1 MRLLLEEQPG
11 LQVAGEA
18 ADTRCLLAQVEE
30 TCPDSIL
37 LSWELAG
44 LSGADLLRSLRKTC
58 PGLHIIVLSSR
69 LEARREALCA
79 GADDFVSKLAPPEP
93 LVAAIIAAQQKSRRS
108 QMTEVT
114 RERKGTWVYAAI
126 FAVAIVALAAV
137 ATCLVVSLTL
147 ISEIPFH
154 HIFPH

>member
-18 ADTRCLLAQVEE
+18 ADRRCLLAQVKELR
-30 TCPDSIL
+30 PDSIL
-37 LSWELAG
+37 LSWELARP
-44 LSGADLLRSLRKTC
+44 SGPDLLGSLRKTC
-58 PGLHIIVLSSR
+58 PDLHIIVLSSQ
-69 LEARREALCA
+69 LEARQEALCA
-79 GADDFVSKLAPPEP
+79 GADAFVSKMAPPEP
-93 LVAAIIAAQQKSRRS
+93 LVAAIIAAKQKTRRS

-114 RERKGTWVYAAI
+114 RERKGTWVNAAI